1 MKTVKFY
8 LLGLVM
14 LASNLLN
21 AQNQSVLV
29 EHFTN
34 TVCSICASR
43 NPSFYQNLQS
53 QQDVLHVAYHPSS
66 PYAACILNK
75 HNKIENDDR
84 TIYYGVYG
92 GTPRLVINGVVQSS
106 STNYASAAI
115 FNPFKNI
122 TADVLVKANQV
133 IVGDSIKSFVTI
145 KRLTNEALSNLKLQV
160 LYVEDT
166 LFYNAPN
173 GESKHFDVFR
183 KSASGWQGLT
193 VNIPA
198 QINDSVVIQTATA
211 INTAWNKDRIYT
223 LAFLQNADNKQI
235 INVSKSMGNDKVGTG
250 IGKVNTL
257 LAKVYPNP
265 TADILQV
272 DLVKQVTSNLK
283 VINRLGEE
291 VFTATLANSKTI
303 DISHLPQG
311 VYFLSIENEHEK
323 FIQKIVKY

>member
-106 STNYASAAI
+106 SANYASAAI

-193 VNIPA
+193 VNIPE

-235 INVSKSMGNDKVGTG
+235 ANVSKSMGNDKVGTG

>member
-1 MKTVKFY
+1 MKAVKFY

-43 NPSFYQNLQS
+43 NPGFYQNLQC
-53 QQDVLHVAYHPSS
+53 QQVVLHIAYHPSS
-66 PYAACILNK
+66 PYAACVLNK
-75 HNKIENDDR
+75 HNKTENDDR
-84 TIYYGVYG
+84 TNYYGIYG
-92 GTPRLVINGVVQSS
+92 GTPRLVINGTVQSS
-106 STNYASAAI
+106 STNYASASI
-115 FNPFKNI
+115 FNAFKNI

-145 KRLTNEALSNLKLQV
+145 KRLTNQALSNLKLQV

-166 LFYNAPN
+166 LFYSAPN

-198 QINDSVVIQTATA
+198 QINDSIVIQTATV
-211 INTAWNKDRIYT
+211 INSAWNKKSIYT
-223 LAFLQNADNKQI
+223 LAFLQNTTDKTILNMAKSTSNKTSNTGIKSIHDLGVKVYPIPANNYLTIEQSSNVNTQISLINILGEVVLNKQI
-235 INVSKSMGNDKVGTG
+235 NYTENIDLSGLSKG
-250 IGKVNTL
+250 I
-257 LAKVYPNP
+257 
-265 TADILQV
+265 
-272 DLVKQVTSNLK
+272 
-283 VINRLGEE
+283 
-291 VFTATLANSKTI
+291 
-303 DISHLPQG
+303 
-311 VYFLSIENEHEK
+311 YFLSLENSNGK
-323 FIQKIVKY
+323 AIQKIIIK

>member
-34 TVCSICASR
+34 TLCSICASR
-43 NPSFYQNLQS
+43 NPGFYQNLQS
-53 QQDVLHVAYHPSS
+53 QQDVLHIAYHPSS

-75 HNKIENDDR
+75 HNKTENDDR

-122 TADVLVKANQV
+122 TADVLLKANQV

-145 KRLTNEALSNLKLQV
+145 KRLTNQALSNLKLQI

-198 QINDSVVIQTATA
+198 QINDSVVIQTSTA

-223 LAFLQNADNKQI
+223 LAFLQNTDNKQI
-235 INVSKSMGNDKVGTG
+235 INTSKSVGSDKIGTS
-250 IGKVNTL
+250 IEKVNAL

-265 TADILQV
+265 FADVLQI
-272 DLVKQVTSNLK
+272 DLVKPMTSYLK
-283 VINRLGEE
+283 ILNRLGEV
-291 VFTATLANSKTI
+291 VFTTTLISSKSI

-311 VYFLSIENEHEK
+311 IYFLSIENEHEK

>member
-8 LLGLVM
+8 FFGMLM

-34 TVCSICASR
+34 TLCSICASR
-43 NPSFYQNLQS
+43 NPGFYQNLQS
-53 QQDVLHVAYHPSS
+53 QQDVLHIAYHPSS
-66 PYAACILNK
+66 PYAACVLNK
-75 HNKIENDDR
+75 HNKAENDDR
-84 TIYYGVYG
+84 TNYYGIYG

-106 STNYASAAI
+106 SNNYASAAI

-122 TADVLVKANQV
+122 TADVLIKANQV
-133 IVGDSIKSFVTI
+133 IVGDSIKSVVTI
-145 KRLTNEALSNLKLQV
+145 KRLTNQVLSNLKLQV

-166 LFYNAPN
+166 LFYSSPN

-198 QINDSVVIQTATA
+198 QINDSVVVQTTTP

-223 LAFLQNADNKQI
+223 LAFLQNAADKTILNVAKSTNNKTSNIGIKSIHDLGIKVYPIPANNYLTIEQSSNVNTQISLINILGEVVLNKQI
-235 INVSKSMGNDKVGTG
+235 HYSENIDLSGLSKG
-250 IGKVNTL
+250 I
-257 LAKVYPNP
+257 
-265 TADILQV
+265 
-272 DLVKQVTSNLK
+272 
-283 VINRLGEE
+283 
-291 VFTATLANSKTI
+291 
-303 DISHLPQG
+303 
-311 VYFLSIENEHEK
+311 YFLSLENSNGK
-323 FIQKIVKY
+323 AIQKIIIQ

>member
-1 MKTVKFY
+1 MKTAKLY

-14 LASNLLN
+14 LAFNISN

-34 TVCSICASR
+34 TLCSICASR
-43 NPSFYQNLQS
+43 NPGFYQNLQS
-53 QQDVLHVAYHPSS
+53 QQDVLHIAYHPSS
-66 PYAACILNK
+66 PYAACVLNK
-75 HNKIENDDR
+75 HNKAENDDR
-84 TIYYGVYG
+84 TNYYGIYG
-92 GTPRLVINGVVQSS
+92 GTPRLVINGVVQLS

-122 TADVLVKANQV
+122 TANVLIKANQV

-145 KRLTNEALSNLKLQV
+145 KRLTNQVLSNLKLQV

-198 QINDSVVIQTATA
+198 QINDSIVIQTATT
-211 INTAWNKDRIYT
+211 INIAWNKDRIYT
-223 LAFLQNADNKQI
+223 LAFLQNTDKTILNVAKSTGNKTSNTGIKSIHDLGIKVYPIPVNNYLTIEQSSNVNTLISLINILGEVVLNKQI
-235 INVSKSMGNDKVGTG
+235 NYSENIDLSGLSKG
-250 IGKVNTL
+250 I
-257 LAKVYPNP
+257 
-265 TADILQV
+265 
-272 DLVKQVTSNLK
+272 
-283 VINRLGEE
+283 
-291 VFTATLANSKTI
+291 
-303 DISHLPQG
+303 
-311 VYFLSIENEHEK
+311 YFLSLENSNGK
-323 FIQKIVKY
+323 AIQKIIIQ

>member
-1 MKTVKFY
+1 MEKAKLY

-14 LASNLLN
+14 LAFNISN

-34 TVCSICASR
+34 TLCSICASR
-43 NPSFYQNLQS
+43 NPGFYQNLQS
-53 QQDVLHVAYHPSS
+53 QQDVLHIAYHPSS
-66 PYAACILNK
+66 PYAACVLNK
-75 HNKIENDDR
+75 HNKTENDDR
-84 TIYYGVYG
+84 TNFYGIYG

-106 STNYASAAI
+106 SANYASAAI

-122 TADVLVKANQV
+122 TADVLIKANQV

-145 KRLTNEALSNLKLQV
+145 KRLTNQVLSNIKLQV

-166 LFYNAPN
+166 LFYSAPN

-198 QINDSVVIQTATA
+198 QINDSVVVQTTTP

-223 LAFLQNADNKQI
+223 LAFLQNTADKTILNVAKSTSNKTLNTGIKSIHDLGIKVYPIPANNYLTIEQSSNVNTQISLTNILGEVVLNKQI
-235 INVSKSMGNDKVGTG
+235 NYSENLDLSGLSKG
-250 IGKVNTL
+250 I
-257 LAKVYPNP
+257 
-265 TADILQV
+265 
-272 DLVKQVTSNLK
+272 
-283 VINRLGEE
+283 
-291 VFTATLANSKTI
+291 
-303 DISHLPQG
+303 
-311 VYFLSIENEHEK
+311 YFLSLENSNGK
-323 FIQKIVKY
+323 AIQKIIIQ